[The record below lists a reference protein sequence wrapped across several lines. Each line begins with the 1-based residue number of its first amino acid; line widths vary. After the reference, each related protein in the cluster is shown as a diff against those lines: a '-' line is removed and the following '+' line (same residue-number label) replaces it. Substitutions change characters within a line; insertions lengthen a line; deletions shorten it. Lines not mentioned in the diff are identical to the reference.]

1 MNPGFTVL
9 FCPFPN
15 PLSHAYVYGEV
26 PPLAVALKLN
36 VDPTQPD
43 LSAPASTVGPFVLL
57 MVVLAVAVHPL
68 LSVTVTL

>member
-1 MNPGFTVL
+1 M
-9 FCPFPN
+9 
-15 PLSHAYVYGEV
+15 
-26 PPLAVALKLN
+26 AVALKLK